1 MLKEGS
7 DSARP
12 RPLQYKLRPQFIVYL
27 DGYNLYKAI
36 DHPATLKLGWCNYRT
51 LAHRLVEL
59 AFGFQCSPT
68 DFDSV
73 QVKYFTALV
82 RQQGKPDDTGGHKGE
97 ERRQKLWLKILQQE
111 ARIDLIEG
119 AHRRNPDGSH
129 REKMT
134 DVKIALA
141 MTDDARTRHP
151 AGMVLVSGDQ
161 DFVPAIETIL
171 SLRIPVMVFNPN
183 DHLNF
188 QLDAKTAMSDLF
200 EIAHLTQNVMAAC
213 PLGHEKEWV
222 DYLEMKVDA
231 CRGRKFESEYQVML
245 DDEKRRARNQQR
257 VLSR

>member
-1 MLKEGS
+1 MLTD
-7 DSARP
+7 DSGRSSF
-12 RPLQYKLRPQFIVYL
+12 RQLQFHLRYQFIVYI

-36 DHPATLKLGWCNYRT
+36 DHPTTLKLGWCNYRT

-59 AFGFQCSPT
+59 SFGYQCSAT

-82 RQQGKPDDTGGHKGE
+82 RQQGKDDTGGHKGE
-97 ERRQKLWLKILQQE
+97 ERRQQLWLRVLQRE
-111 ARIDLIEG
+111 ARLDLIEG

-141 MTDDARTRHP
+141 MTEDARTRHP

-161 DFVPAIETIL
+161 DFVPAIETVL
-171 SLRIPVMVFNPN
+171 ALKIPVSVFNPN

-188 QLDAKTAMSDLF
+188 QLDAKITSRDLF
-200 EIAHLTQNVMAAC
+200 EITHLTQDIMAAC
-213 PLGHEKEWV
+213 PLGHEREWI
-222 DYLEMKVDA
+222 DYLERKVDS
-231 CRGRKFESEYQVML
+231 CRGRKFEADYQAML

-257 VLSR
+257 VASR